1 MEIINI
7 LDIIGTGFFAIS
19 GALSAMNKRLDLFG
33 VFIIAGATAIGG
45 GTIRDLLIGDQ
56 PVAWMRSLVY
66 PTTILTGYVLALLF
80 RKKLSYLRKTFF
92 IFDTVGLAIFTI
104 VGVEKG
110 LHFGIDPLL
119 CIMLGM
125 MTGTFGGVIRD
136 ILVNDVPLIFHK
148 EIYALASVSGGLLFI
163 ILYKIGIADTTIY
176 ISTVLTVII
185 IRTIV
190 VRYNISLP
198 TIYHDKS

>member
-1 MEIINI
+1 MEVVTI

-56 PVAWMRSLVY
+56 PVAWIRSLVY
-66 PTTILTGYVLALLF
+66 PTTIFVGYILAILF
-80 RKKLSYLRKTFF
+80 REKLGYLRRTFF
-92 IFDTVGLAIFTI
+92 IFDTIGLAIFTI

-110 LHFGIDPLL
+110 LNFGIDPFL
-119 CIMLGM
+119 CVMLGM
-125 MTGTFGGVIRD
+125 MTGTFGGVTRD
-136 ILVNDVPLIFHK
+136 ILINDVPLIFHK

-163 ILYKIGIADTTIY
+163 LLYKIGIEDNIIY

-198 TIYHDKS
+198 TIYHDKK

>member
-1 MEIINI
+1 MEVVTI

-56 PVAWMRSLVY
+56 PVAWIRSLVY
-66 PTTILTGYVLALLF
+66 PTTIFVGYILAILF
-80 RKKLSYLRKTFF
+80 REKLGYLRRTFF
-92 IFDTVGLAIFTI
+92 IFDTIGLAIFTI

-110 LHFGIDPLL
+110 LNFGIDPFL
-119 CIMLGM
+119 CVMLGM
-125 MTGTFGGVIRD
+125 MTGTFGGVTRD
-136 ILVNDVPLIFHK
+136 ILINDVPLIFHK

-163 ILYKIGIADTTIY
+163 LLYKIGIENNIIY

-198 TIYHDKS
+198 TIYHDKK